1 MLLHNY
7 IKQIALRIVTII
19 LKLKHQKRVIKS
31 ESSTIRW
38 LRGVFDPPTPS
49 QNREIKILRNKLPL
63 TLELKR
69 KYAIVDSSTFK
80 FHYRSAEELL
90 DDFEHYLYTFKGLK
104 KATSKQFM
112 GDVKSIWMCVH
123 PNLNLHPNQLV
134 ETEFLEYRFFM
145 LEKVK
150 LVENKDKE
158 PEDQTRHIQAGTIK
172 NKLSCLKHFIKFKVQ
187 RKCFIDL
194 NKVQLQDL
202 KAKSKELRSNFKNL
216 CKSREKK
223 HKGL

>member
-1 MLLHNY
+1 M
-7 IKQIALRIVTII
+7 
-19 LKLKHQKRVIKS
+19 IKS

-49 QNREIKILRNKLPL
+49 QNREIKILRKKLPP

-69 KYAIVDSSTFK
+69 KYDIVDSSTFK
-80 FHYRSAEELL
+80 FHYRSAKEFL

-104 KATSKQFM
+104 EATSKQYM
-112 GDVKSIWMCVH
+112 GDVNSIWMCVH
-123 PNLNLHPNQLV
+123 LNLNLHPNQLV
-134 ETEFLEYRFFM
+134 KTVFLEYRFFM

-172 NKLSCLKHFIKFKVQ
+172 NKLSSLKYFIKFKVQ

-216 CKSREKK
+216 CKGREKK

>member
-1 MLLHNY
+1 M
-7 IKQIALRIVTII
+7 
-19 LKLKHQKRVIKS
+19 IKS

-38 LRGVFDPPTPS
+38 LRGVFNPPTPS

-158 PEDQTRHIQAGTIK
+158 PEDQTRQDIYKPVPLKINFLASNNSLSSKFRENVLLIWIK
-172 NKLSCLKHFIKFKVQ
+172 CSYRI
-187 RKCFIDL
+187 
-194 NKVQLQDL
+194 
-202 KAKSKELRSNFKNL
+202 
-216 CKSREKK
+216 
-223 HKGL
+223 